1 MTQDVLL
8 GQLFFE
14 EESME
19 VKRMTEKKYKDKGKS
34 QITFYLINSSEKE
47 SLWRKTSGNKT
58 IFMLLRQSTQPRWRS
73 KTGSIKSITT

>member
-19 VKRMTEKKYKDKGKS
+19 VKRVTNKKCKNRKS

-58 IFMLLRQSTQPRWRS
+58 IFILLRQSTQPRWRS
-73 KTGSIKSITT
+73 KMGSIKSITT